1 MVISILVSSGKGD
14 APALSREKN
23 LRRKNSSISLVLPED
38 PKPAIGRRQ
47 YRVII
52 SVLGALSA
60 IGPFSV
66 DMYLPGFPAI
76 ATDLSTDI
84 AHVGLSLTSFFIG
97 ISLGQI
103 VHGPMMDRYGRK
115 KPLMLGLVVYIVA
128 ALGCAFSPSV
138 LSLIIL
144 RFFLALGACV
154 GMTGSRAVVRDLF
167 SGAETARV
175 LSALVMVFGVSPII
189 APTIGGMVVANFGWR
204 FIFLI
209 LAAIGMAVLFAVGRF
224 LRESKGV
231 DTSISFRPGDVIFEY
246 LNLFKEPSFVT
257 YTFASAAAVAG
268 FFAYISGS
276 AFVYMKLLGFT
287 ETQFGW
293 MYGANAVGF
302 IASSQ
307 LNRLWLRR
315 QGSAQILTRVTA
327 AQSLV
332 MAVLLVWPS
341 GGFVGTIG
349 IITLVFCYLFLFG
362 FINPN
367 AMALALQPFTRNAGS
382 ASAMIGSIQMIAG
395 ASASGLVS
403 CLYDG
408 TAMPMIQVMAG
419 CTGVSLALLGGVAF
433 LMNRRPRR

>member
-1 MVISILVSSGKGD
+1 MIHQKDPEWKETSI
-14 APALSREKN
+14 PP
-23 LRRKNSSISLVLPED
+23 VLPED
-38 PKPAIGRRQ
+38 PKPVIGGRQ

-84 AHVGLSLTSFFIG
+84 AHVGLSLTSYFVG

-103 VHGPMMDRYGRK
+103 AYGPLMDRYGRK
-115 KPLMLGLVVYIVA
+115 KPLMLGLIVYIAA
-128 ALGCAFSPSV
+128 ALGCALSSSV
-138 LSLIIL
+138 SSLITL

-154 GMTGSRAVVRDLF
+154 GMAGSRAVVRDLF

-189 APTIGGMVVANFGWR
+189 APTIGGIVVASLGWR

-209 LAAIGMAVLFAVGRF
+209 LAAIGGAVLFAIGRF

-231 DTSISFRPGDVIFEY
+231 DVSISLRPGNVALEY

-293 MYGANAVGF
+293 MYGVNAVGL
-302 IASSQ
+302 ITSSQ

-315 QGSAQILTRVTA
+315 IGSAQVLARVTV

-332 MAVLLVWPS
+332 IAALLVWPS
-341 GGFVGTIG
+341 RGFVGEAG
-349 IITLVFCYLFLFG
+349 IITLVFCYIFFFG
-362 FINPN
+362 FVNPN
-367 AMALALQPFTRNAGS
+367 SMALALQPFTRNAGS
-382 ASAMIGSIQMIAG
+382 ASAMLGSIQMLAG

-403 CLYDG
+403 YLHDG
-408 TAMPMIQVMAG
+408 TAMPMIWVMAG
-419 CTGVSLALLGGVAF
+419 CTGASLAILGGGAF
-433 LMNRRPRR
+433 LMNRRTPALNRGA